1 MPGQLTVTQITPQV
15 VLNWQSFGILPGES
29 VRFVQPNRQSLA
41 LNRVLGSE
49 PSVIQGSLTANGQVF
64 LLNPQGVLFGAG
76 GSVNVGGLVA
86 STLSLSD
93 ADFLAGR
100 YRFEGAGPGI
110 IVNQGHLQ
118 AADGGYVALLSRS
131 VYNEGVVKAQ
141 LGSVALAAGQVV
153 TLSLLG
159 DGLLNVAIDQG
170 VAQALLSNAGLLQA
184 DGGTVLMSTQAAGQ
198 LLGDAVNNTGVLQ
211 AQTLENQQGRIVL
224 LASPDSG
231 TLNLGGQLDVRGGA
245 GQQGG
250 SVTALGKH
258 VGLFSAQI
266 DASGGLGGGVVWV
279 GGGFQG
285 KNPDLPAAS
294 AVYMSPD
301 SLIRANA
308 TAQGSGG
315 QVVLWATDSV
325 RAGGQILARGGPQGG
340 AGGMVETS
348 AHGLN
353 VQGLRVDTQAPQGP
367 TGTWLLDPAD
377 VTISS
382 LATTGASPVGNVFMS
397 DPGTGAAQINV
408 ADLVT
413 ALGGTNVTVTT
424 TNAGVSGGGLGDIQV
439 NAAIVWTA
447 PTTLSLNAVRDVRVN
462 QAITATDGSLSVV
475 AGRDVQVDAA
485 VTTTTGKLSF
495 TAVQDVALNA
505 ATTITTGD
513 LTAVAGRD
521 VRVTAAATVTTG
533 NMVFR
538 ADNDGTG
545 PGVAA
550 GTVTISC
557 SLNCLTVT
565 TGQLDLR
572 FNPVSYASTTS
583 EILAYGDKLTGGGT
597 LNAKAWVFGKG
608 DNKMY
613 DGTPNA
619 TVSGL
624 LPDVTSVAP
633 PVALGPVSTAQFD
646 TRHVGTAKP
655 IVFET
660 TFLDAAYDLFA
671 PFGTPA
677 GTYQARADVVVRPLT
692 VSAVTDVRAYD
703 GSTQSVGV
711 PTVTGLQVSDTLNGV
726 LSQTFASK
734 DVLGTGNSTLVTSG
748 SYTVTDGHGGGNYA
762 VTVLT
767 APGTITP
774 AALTITAQDLSKVYG
789 QTPDL
794 TGFVTSALVNGETVG
809 TVALSSPGQLATAAV
824 AGSPYPITPSG
835 AAGGTFTPGNYSISY
850 VNGALSITPAVVV
863 PPVVV
868 PPDVVVPT
876 DVVVPPV
883 VVPPDVVV
891 PPVVVPPDVVV
902 PPVVVPPQVVLPEV
916 AIPPQVP
923 VPTEAS
929 IPPVAPS
936 DDSPVVVVIPPT
948 ATVQGPVVV
957 PVAQASKPVPVL
969 PTQVTPSRA
978 ATTPRSSPQPLTA
991 LKPLTRPFAIP
1002 VLPRKQD
1009 RN

>member
-1 MPGQLTVTQITPQV
+1 
-15 VLNWQSFGILPGES
+15 
-29 VRFVQPNRQSLA
+29 
-41 LNRVLGSE
+41 
-49 PSVIQGSLTANGQVF
+49 
-64 LLNPQGVLFGAG
+64 
-76 GSVNVGGLVA
+76 
-86 STLSLSD
+86 
-93 ADFLAGR
+93 
-100 YRFEGAGPGI
+100 
-110 IVNQGHLQ
+110 
-118 AADGGYVALLSRS
+118 
-131 VYNEGVVKAQ
+131 
-141 LGSVALAAGQVV
+141 
-153 TLSLLG
+153 
-159 DGLLNVAIDQG
+159 
-170 VAQALLSNAGLLQA
+170 
-184 DGGTVLMSTQAAGQ
+184 
-198 LLGDAVNNTGVLQ
+198 
-211 AQTLENQQGRIVL
+211 
-224 LASPDSG
+224 
-231 TLNLGGQLDVRGGA
+231 
-245 GQQGG
+245 
-250 SVTALGKH
+250 
-258 VGLFSAQI
+258 
-266 DASGGLGGGVVWV
+266 
-279 GGGFQG
+279 
-285 KNPDLPAAS
+285 
-294 AVYMSPD
+294 
-301 SLIRANA
+301 
-308 TAQGSGG
+308 
-315 QVVLWATDSV
+315 
-325 RAGGQILARGGPQGG
+325 
-340 AGGMVETS
+340 
-348 AHGLN
+348 
-353 VQGLRVDTQAPQGP
+353 
-367 TGTWLLDPAD
+367 
-377 VTISS
+377 
-382 LATTGASPVGNVFMS
+382 
-397 DPGTGAAQINV
+397 
-408 ADLVT
+408 
-413 ALGGTNVTVTT
+413 
-424 TNAGVSGGGLGDIQV
+424 LGDIQV

-447 PTTLSLNAVRDVRVN
+447 PTTLSLNAARDVRVN

-565 TGQLDLR
+565 TGQLDVR
-572 FNPVSYASTTS
+572 FNPVSYASTAS

-613 DGTPNA
+613 DGTPGA

-633 PVALGPVSTAQFD
+633 PVALGSVSTAQFD
-646 TRHVGTAKP
+646 TRHVGIAKP

-677 GTYQARADVVVRPLT
+677 GTYQARADVLVRPLT

-748 SYTVTDGHGGGNYA
+748 SYTVSDGHGGGNYA

-794 TGFVTSALVNGETVG
+794 TGFATSALVNGETVG

-868 PPDVVVPT
+868 PPDVVVP
-876 DVVVPPV
+876 PV
-883 VVPPDVVV
+883 LVPPDVVV
-891 PPVVVPPDVVV
+891 PPVVVPPVVVPPDVVI

-916 AIPPQVP
+916 AVPPQVP